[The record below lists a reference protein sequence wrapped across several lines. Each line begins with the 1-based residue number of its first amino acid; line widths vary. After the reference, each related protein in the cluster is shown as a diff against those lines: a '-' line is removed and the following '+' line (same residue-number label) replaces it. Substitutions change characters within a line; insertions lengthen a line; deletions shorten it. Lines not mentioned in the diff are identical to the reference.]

1 MKASFLCG
9 KGLWD
14 RIKNKQR
21 DDEMFL
27 LHAHTTDSA
36 HLSEAIFEIAHHGV
50 IEVLKLVPFLFIT
63 YLLIE
68 YIEHRL
74 DGRAAGF
81 ISRSGPFAPVLGA
94 TLGIIPQCGFSAGAS
109 NLYAGGIISLG
120 TLIAVFL
127 STSDEMLPIL
137 ISGNFRIGSI
147 LAILGYKTAVA
158 MICGVVINLVI
169 RGRKKA
175 DSQVGEPCGCEAC
188 DDGEAPCDCN
198 DKQAACD
205 CDDGHTAYSC
215 DECQDNQEPCDC
227 DDCHAA
233 CGDGENTCGYG
244 GCHDHRGGVLLGAL
258 LHTLTISGFI
268 LVVTLL
274 INTGIHFIGEEG
286 IGAFIPDVPLI
297 SHLFAAVFGLIPNCA
312 ASVALTTLCTGGII
326 TSGEMMAGLLS
337 GGGIGL
343 AVLMRANKSKS
354 ENALIILILVLIGTV
369 FGYLADFIMPNI
381 LL

>member
-1 MKASFLCG
+1 
-9 KGLWD
+9 
-14 RIKNKQR
+14 
-21 DDEMFL
+21 MFL

-50 IEVLKLVPFLFIT
+50 IEVLKLIPFLFIT

-94 TLGIIPQCGFSAGAS
+94 TLGLIPQCGFSAGAS

-137 ISGNFRIGSI
+137 VTGNFKIGSI

-175 DSQVGEPCGCEAC
+175 ASQVGEPCDCEAC
-188 DDGEAPCDCN
+188 DDGETTCDCDTCDDGETTCDCDECQDDCEACDECQN
-198 DKQAACD
+198 NQNSCD
-205 CDDGHTAYSC
+205 CDDGEA
-215 DECQDNQEPCDC
+215 
-227 DDCHAA
+227 
-233 CGDGENTCGYG
+233 TCSYG

-268 LVVTLL
+268 LAVTLL

-286 IGAFIPDVPLI
+286 IGALMPDIPLI

-326 TSGEMMAGLLS
+326 TLGEMMAGLLS

-343 AVLMRANKSKS
+343 AVLMRANKSKA

>member
-1 MKASFLCG
+1 MKAFFLCG
-9 KGLWD
+9 KGLWG

-109 NLYAGGIISLG
+109 NLYAGRIISLG

-175 DSQVGEPCGCEAC
+175 DAQVGEP
-188 DDGEAPCDCN
+188 
-198 DKQAACD
+198 CD
-205 CDDGHTAYSC
+205 CDDGHAAYSC
-215 DECQDNQEPCDC
+215 DECQDNQDSCDC
-227 DDCHAA
+227 DDGHTA
-233 CGDGENTCGYG
+233 CGDGENTCSYG

-297 SHLFAAVFGLIPNCA
+297 SHLFSAVFGLIPNCA